1 MDPNLVE
8 NTMNQLNA
16 KNQALNYSS
25 KYGALAS
32 QIVSIQSENLKLEQ
46 AKNKLKQANFK
57 IKSDSIDL
65 VAVKPNL
72 K

>member
-1 MDPNLVE
+1 LYRFK
-8 NTMNQLNA
+8 A
-16 KNQALNYSS
+16 K
-25 KYGALAS
+25 KPKIRAS
-32 QIVSIQSENLKLEQ
+32 
-46 AKNKLKQANFK
+46 KNKLKQANFK

>member
-1 MDPNLVE
+1 
-8 NTMNQLNA
+8 MNQLNA
-16 KNQALNYSS
+16 KNQALNSYSS
-25 KYGALAS
+25 KYGALA

>member
-16 KNQALNYSS
+16 KNQALNLYSS

-32 QIVSIQSENLKLEQ
+32 QIVSIQKKPKIRAS
-46 AKNKLKQANFK
+46 KNKKQANFK